1 MTTEP
6 LTQTKTGT
14 KTNEDNRFIK
24 NVPSVATVMRRALI
38 ICCLLVLIG
47 FTGTGNVSA
56 RQAEDS
62 GSGPL
67 FGGQWTWANNS
78 SSQTSELSS
87 LPAIAEDYTATWC
100 TNCVKVE
107 DVLQDLDDE
116 GTIKKYHFH
125 RNNDHEDPFGSNNT
139 EEHYKQRYGTG
150 APPIVV
156 FNGTVKQ
163 IGSSPNSDSLETD
176 YRTIVSQSLALTGN
190 TTFTWTE
197 QGNNSGIVSWAI
209 DIDLTQYDDYE
220 MSVNA
225 WIVEDSAEFKEGSNG
240 KEIYPNIVKKIIN
253 LGSEKIGTSSID
265 IPEAFD
271 GDDLQIHLMYHF
283 TPLDNYEGDNTIDN
297 SEDDEKDDSLPSIS
311 AITSIMIVISAA
323 IIRKS

>member
-1 MTTEP
+1 M
-6 LTQTKTGT
+6 
-14 KTNEDNRFIK
+14 
-24 NVPSVATVMRRALI
+24 PSVAIGMRRALLV
-38 ICCLLVLIG
+38 CCLLILIG
-47 FTGTGNVSA
+47 FTGPSSVSA
-56 RQAEDS
+56 KQAEDS

-67 FGGQWTWANNS
+67 FGGQWTWVNNS
-78 SSQTSELSS
+78 SFQSSDLDS

-116 GTIKKYHFH
+116 GIVQKYHFH

-139 EEHYKQRYGTG
+139 EDHYKQRYGSG

-163 IGSSPNSDSLETD
+163 IGSLPNSDSLETD
-176 YRTIVSQSLALTGN
+176 YREIVNQSLGIDGN
-190 TTFTWTE
+190 STFTWNP
-197 QGNNSGIVSWAI
+197 QGNNSGIISWAI
-209 DIDLTQYDDYE
+209 ETDFTRFDDYV

-253 LGSEKIGTSSID
+253 LGSESMGTSSVE

-283 TPLDNYEGDNTIDN
+283 TLIDN
-297 SEDDEKDDSLPSIS
+297 SVDEPTDNSEQDDKDDSLPSIS
-311 AITSIMIVISAA
+311 AITSIMVVLFAA
-323 IIRKS
+323 MARKS

>member
-1 MTTEP
+1 M
-6 LTQTKTGT
+6 
-14 KTNEDNRFIK
+14 
-24 NVPSVATVMRRALI
+24 PSVALNMRRVLLV
-38 ICCLLVLIG
+38 CCLLILIG

-56 RQAEDS
+56 KQAEDS

-78 SSQTSELSS
+78 SYRFSDLDS

-116 GTIKKYHFH
+116 GTIQKYHFH
-125 RNNDHEDPFGSNNT
+125 RNNDHEDPFGSDNT
-139 EEHYKQRYGTG
+139 EAHYKQRYGTG

-163 IGSSPNSDSLETD
+163 IGSLPNSDSLESD
-176 YRTIVSQSLALTGN
+176 YRTIISQSLQLEGN
-190 TTFTWTE
+190 TSLTWTVE
-197 QGNNSGIVSWAI
+197 GNNSGMISWAI
-209 DIDLTQYDDYE
+209 NTDLTRFGEYN

-225 WIVEDSAEFKEGSNG
+225 WIVESSAEFKEGSNG
-240 KEIYPNIVKKIIN
+240 KEVYPNIVKKIIN
-253 LGSEKIGTSSID
+253 LGSEKVGSTSIELPD
-265 IPEAFD
+265 AFD

-283 TPLDNYEGDNTIDN
+283 TPIDN
-297 SEDDEKDDSLPSIS
+297 SADETTSDSEDDGNDDSLPSIS
-311 AITSIMIVISAA
+311 AITSIMILICAA
-323 IIRKS
+323 MVRKS

>member
-1 MTTEP
+1 M
-6 LTQTKTGT
+6 
-14 KTNEDNRFIK
+14 
-24 NVPSVATVMRRALI
+24 PSVATDMRRALMV
-38 ICCLLVLIG
+38 CCLLILIG

-56 RQAEDS
+56 KQAEDS

-78 SSQTSELSS
+78 SSQTSDLDS

-116 GTIKKYHFH
+116 GIVQKYHFH
-125 RNNDHEDPFGSNNT
+125 RNNDHEDPFGSENT
-139 EEHYKQRYGTG
+139 EDHYKQRYGSG

-163 IGSSPNSDSLETD
+163 IGSIPNSDSLETD
-176 YRTIVSQSLALTGN
+176 YRTIVSQSLTLVGN
-190 TTFTWTE
+190 TTFTWTAL
-197 QGNNSGIVSWAI
+197 GNNSGTVSWAI
-209 DIDLTQYDDYE
+209 DTDLTRFGEYN

-225 WIVEDSAEFKEGSNG
+225 WIVESSAEFKQGSNG

-265 IPEAFD
+265 LPEAFD

-283 TPLDNYEGDNTIDN
+283 TPIDN
-297 SEDDEKDDSLPSIS
+297 SADEPINDSEQENKGDSLPSLS
-311 AITSIMIVISAA
+311 AITSIMVVLFAA
-323 IIRKS
+323 LIRKS